1 MLDEK
6 FKLRLLGALFDL
18 ASVRIMCFAPL
29 WQPPTPDGTRILLEP
44 VFFWLDPSLKEEMK

>member
-44 VFFWLDPSLKEEMK
+44 VFFWLDPLLKEEMK